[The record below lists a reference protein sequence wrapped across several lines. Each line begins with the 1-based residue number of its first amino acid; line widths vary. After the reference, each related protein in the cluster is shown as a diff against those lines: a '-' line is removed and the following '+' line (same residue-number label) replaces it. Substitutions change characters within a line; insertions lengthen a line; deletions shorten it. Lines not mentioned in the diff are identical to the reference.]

1 MTKRTTKRE
10 YFAQLLAINE
20 VASNKELV
28 GFIKHEMEL
37 LAKKN
42 SSGKMTKTQQENV
55 GVKAE
60 IVNLLNENTN
70 RVFTV
75 TEITKI
81 LAERE
86 VGDYT
91 PQKISALM
99 RHLVLDG
106 IVERIVDKKR
116 TVFRIVV
123 EG

>member
-1 MTKRTTKRE
+1 MTKKITKRE
-10 YFAQLLAINE
+10 RYAQLLAINE
-20 VASNKELV
+20 VASNTELV
-28 GFIKHEMEL
+28 NFIKHEMEL

-42 SSGKMTKTQQENV
+42 TSGKMTKTQQENV

-70 RVFTV
+70 RMFTV
-75 TEITKI
+75 TEVTKI
-81 LAERE
+81 LAERG

-99 RHLVLDG
+99 RQLVLDG
-106 IVERIVDKKR
+106 IVERIVDKKK